1 MSAAIHSR
9 AEGSEP
15 TGDPKP
21 YPNHRLY
28 LQILRRMTPEE
39 RLRKAFELSD
49 FARSLFL
56 QGLRRRFPD
65 ASEEQIRRIYL
76 DRLSRCHNRN
86 Y

>member
-1 MSAAIHSR
+1 
-9 AEGSEP
+9 
-15 TGDPKP
+15 
-21 YPNHRLY
+21 
-28 LQILRRMTPEE
+28 MTPEE